1 MSKDK
6 IYSTI
11 VLILI
16 LLSISIVFS
25 LYFKNNKEHYLENYL
40 SHYYKLKNMPTI
52 IPFEFWKPNY
62 ISEEEYE
69 FDFDDEVENEND
81 NYYKNKNVIELPVLF
96 NYDESDENLT
106 FCYSLLAEFIFCL
119 SPDNEDS
126 PKCKNLIIEKL
137 NELKRCD
144 IINTNNL
151 KKLNHYKSFDVS
163 IANDDE
169 NTDKQEEFKL
179 DKEINLIKDKIED
192 NGQLSKNNKKILT
205 NKTIKEKIDGN
216 KDCVEYGL
224 TQDEHIICKKY
235 E

>member
-11 VLILI
+11 VLILV
-16 LLSISIVFS
+16 LLSISVGFS
-25 LYFKNNKEHYLENYL
+25 LYLKNNKEHYHENYL
-40 SHYYKLKNMPTI
+40 SHYYELKNMPTI
-52 IPFEFWKPNY
+52 IPFEFGELNYKP
-62 ISEEEYE
+62 EDEYE
-69 FDFDDEVENEND
+69 LDFDDEDEND
-81 NYYKNKNVIELPVLF
+81 NYYKNKNVIEFPVLF
-96 NYDESDENLT
+96 NYNDSDENLK

-126 PKCKNLIIEKL
+126 PKCENLIFEKL

-144 IINTNNL
+144 IININNL
-151 KKLNHYKSFDVS
+151 KKLIHYKSFDTS
-163 IANDDE
+163 IASDEE

-179 DKEINLIKDKIED
+179 DKKINLIKDKTED

-205 NKTIKEKIDGN
+205 NETIKEKIDIN